1 MSNAE
6 SLGLEWKNK
15 LIEDLGL
22 EKYNKLFSKSI
33 EDVIISPFYTEN
45 NQPISLLIPDQWN
58 ILGEVKEVKFIEA
71 CNEINEFL
79 KNDINHITLYHSP
92 KLDTKKIIQKFNN
105 SDVIFFIKTDFVN
118 DLDKLKNNTH
128 FIIFEQRLEN
138 DKILE
143 LQDIDNRNFK
153 ININSASVRN
163 RGANIIQ
170 EIAFMLSLAN
180 EYLNIYGCNIA
191 KHISFE
197 LTQGSNY
204 FFEISK
210 IQVLRIL
217 WSIITNEH
225 GQQIDNTII
234 TSIPSLRN
242 KTIKNYNNNIIRST
256 SECISGILGGCN
268 FIKSIPYDSLF
279 NEKNEFSQRIMNN
292 QLLILK
298 NETHLEKVSNA
309 IEGCYY
315 INDLIRNISEK
326 SLSLFKKIE
335 KNGGYFE
342 SHKNGFIKEQIEQN
356 NRLENSFYDSNKNI
370 LVGFNK
376 YIDDSKIISEE
387 HLLELKKKS
396 EILNM
401 DIERIAKTELE

>member
-1 MSNAE
+1 MSNTE
-6 SLGLEWKNK
+6 LLGLEWKNK
-15 LIEDLGL
+15 LIDDLGL
-22 EKYNKLFSKSI
+22 EKYNRLFSKSI
-33 EDVIISPFYTEN
+33 EDVVISPFYTEN
-45 NQPISLLIPDQWN
+45 NQPINLLIPDQWN

-163 RGANIIQ
+163 KGANIIQ

-225 GQQIDNTII
+225 GEQIDDSII

-298 NETHLEKVSNA
+298 NETHLDKVSNA

>member
-1 MSNAE
+1 MSNTE
-6 SLGLEWKNK
+6 LLGLEWKNK
-15 LIEDLGL
+15 LIDDLGL
-22 EKYNKLFSKSI
+22 EKYNRLFSKSI
-33 EDVIISPFYTEN
+33 EDVVISPFYTEN
-45 NQPISLLIPDQWN
+45 NQPINLLIPDQWN

-92 KLDTKKIIQKFNN
+92 KLDTKKIVQKFNN
-105 SDVIFFIKTDFVN
+105 SDVIFFIKTDFIN
-118 DLDKLKNNTH
+118 DLDKFKNKTH

-163 RGANIIQ
+163 KGANIIQ

-225 GQQIDNTII
+225 GEQIDDTII

-298 NETHLEKVSNA
+298 NETHLDKVSNA

-396 EILNM
+396 EILKM

>member
-1 MSNAE
+1 MSNTE
-6 SLGLEWKNK
+6 LLGLEWKNK
-15 LIEDLGL
+15 LIDDLGL
-22 EKYNKLFSKSI
+22 EKYNRLFSKSI
-33 EDVIISPFYTEN
+33 EDVVISPFYTEN
-45 NQPISLLIPDQWN
+45 NQPINLLIPDQWN

-163 RGANIIQ
+163 KGANIIQ

-225 GQQIDNTII
+225 GEQIDDTTI

-298 NETHLEKVSNA
+298 NETHLDKVSNA

-396 EILNM
+396 EILNL

>member
-1 MSNAE
+1 MSNTE
-6 SLGLEWKNK
+6 LLGLEWKNK
-15 LIEDLGL
+15 LIDDLGL
-22 EKYNKLFSKSI
+22 EKYNRLFSKSI
-33 EDVIISPFYTEN
+33 EDVVISPFYTEN
-45 NQPISLLIPDQWN
+45 NQPINLLIPDQWN

-163 RGANIIQ
+163 KGANIIQ

-217 WSIITNEH
+217 WSIITNEY
-225 GQQIDNTII
+225 GQQIDDSII

-298 NETHLEKVSNA
+298 NETHLDKVSNA

>member
-1 MSNAE
+1 MSNTE
-6 SLGLEWKNK
+6 LLGLEWKNK
-15 LIEDLGL
+15 LIDDLGL
-22 EKYNKLFSKSI
+22 EKYNRLFSKSI
-33 EDVIISPFYTEN
+33 EDVVISPFYTEN
-45 NQPISLLIPDQWN
+45 NQPINLLIPDQWN
-58 ILGEVKEVKFIEA
+58 ILGEIKEVKFIEA

-79 KNDINHITLYHSP
+79 KNDINHITLFHSP

-163 RGANIIQ
+163 KGANIIQ

-225 GQQIDNTII
+225 GEQIDDSTI

-298 NETHLEKVSNA
+298 NETHLDKVSNA

>member
-1 MSNAE
+1 MSNTE
-6 SLGLEWKNK
+6 LLGLEWKNK
-15 LIEDLGL
+15 LIDDLGL
-22 EKYNKLFSKSI
+22 EKYNRLFSKSI
-33 EDVIISPFYTEN
+33 EDVVISPFYTEN
-45 NQPISLLIPDQWN
+45 NQPINLLIPDQWN

-79 KNDINHITLYHSP
+79 KNDINHITLFHSP

-163 RGANIIQ
+163 KGANIIQ

-225 GQQIDNTII
+225 GEQIDDTTI

-298 NETHLEKVSNA
+298 NETHLDKVSNA

-342 SHKNGFIKEQIEQN
+342 SHKNGFIKEQIEKN

>member
-1 MSNAE
+1 MSNTE
-6 SLGLEWKNK
+6 LLGLEWKNK
-15 LIEDLGL
+15 LIDDLGL
-22 EKYNKLFSKSI
+22 EKYNRLFSKSI
-33 EDVIISPFYTEN
+33 EDVVISPFYIEN
-45 NQPISLLIPDQWN
+45 NQPINLLIPDQWN

-79 KNDINHITLYHSP
+79 KNDINHITLYHSS
-92 KLDTKKIIQKFNN
+92 KLDTKKIVQKFNN

-118 DLDKLKNNTH
+118 DLDKFKNNTH

-143 LQDIDNRNFK
+143 LQDIDNKNFK

-163 RGANIIQ
+163 KGANIIQ
-170 EIAFMLSLAN
+170 EITFMLSLAN

-225 GQQIDNTII
+225 GEQIDDTII

-242 KTIKNYNNNIIRST
+242 KTVKNYNNNIIRST

-298 NETHLEKVSNA
+298 NETHLDKVSNA

-356 NRLENSFYDSNKNI
+356 NRLENSFYDLNKNI

-387 HLLELKKKS
+387 HLLELKKKIK
-396 EILNM
+396 ILNM

>member
-1 MSNAE
+1 MSNTE
-6 SLGLEWKNK
+6 LLGLEWKNK
-15 LIEDLGL
+15 LIDDLGL
-22 EKYNKLFSKSI
+22 EKYNRLFSKSI
-33 EDVIISPFYTEN
+33 EDVVISPFYTEN
-45 NQPISLLIPDQWN
+45 NQPINLLIPDQWN

-163 RGANIIQ
+163 KGANIIQ

-225 GQQIDNTII
+225 GEQIDDTTI

-298 NETHLEKVSNA
+298 NETHLDKVSNA

-315 INDLIRNISEK
+315 VNDLIRNISEK

>member
-1 MSNAE
+1 MSNTE
-6 SLGLEWKNK
+6 LLGLEWKNK
-15 LIEDLGL
+15 LIDDLGL
-22 EKYNKLFSKSI
+22 EKYNRLFSKSI
-33 EDVIISPFYTEN
+33 EDVVISPFYTEN
-45 NQPISLLIPDQWN
+45 NQPINLLIPDQWN

-163 RGANIIQ
+163 KGANIIQ

-225 GQQIDNTII
+225 GEQIDDSII

-298 NETHLEKVSNA
+298 NETHLDKVSNA
-309 IEGCYY
+309 IEGSYY

-396 EILNM
+396 KILNM

>member
-1 MSNAE
+1 MSNKE
-6 SLGLEWKNK
+6 LLGLEWKNK
-15 LIEDLGL
+15 LIDDLGL
-22 EKYNKLFSKSI
+22 EKYNRLFSKSI
-33 EDVIISPFYTEN
+33 EDVVISPFYTEN
-45 NQPISLLIPDQWN
+45 NQPINLLIPDQWN

-163 RGANIIQ
+163 KGANIIQ

-225 GQQIDNTII
+225 GEQIDDTTI

-298 NETHLEKVSNA
+298 NETHLDKVSNA

>member
-1 MSNAE
+1 MSNTE
-6 SLGLEWKNK
+6 LLGLEWKNK
-15 LIEDLGL
+15 LIDDLGL
-22 EKYNKLFSKSI
+22 EKYNRLFSKSI
-33 EDVIISPFYTEN
+33 EDVVISPFYTEN
-45 NQPISLLIPDQWN
+45 NQPINLLIPDQWN

-163 RGANIIQ
+163 KGANIIQ

-225 GQQIDNTII
+225 GEQIDDTTI

-298 NETHLEKVSNA
+298 NETHLDKVSNA

-376 YIDDSKIISEE
+376 YIEDSKIISEE

>member
-1 MSNAE
+1 MSNTE
-6 SLGLEWKNK
+6 LLGLEWKNK
-15 LIEDLGL
+15 LIDDLGL
-22 EKYNKLFSKSI
+22 EKYNRLFSKSI
-33 EDVIISPFYTEN
+33 EDVVISPFYTEN
-45 NQPISLLIPDQWN
+45 NQPINLLIPDQWN

-143 LQDIDNRNFK
+143 LQDIDNKNFK

-163 RGANIIQ
+163 KGANIIQ

-180 EYLNIYGCNIA
+180 EYLNIYGSNIA

-225 GQQIDNTII
+225 GEQIDDTTI

-298 NETHLEKVSNA
+298 NETHLDKVSNA

-376 YIDDSKIISEE
+376 YIEDSKIISEE

-401 DIERIAKTELE
+401 DIERIAETEFE

>member
-1 MSNAE
+1 MSNTE
-6 SLGLEWKNK
+6 LLGLEWKNK
-15 LIEDLGL
+15 LIDDLGL
-22 EKYNKLFSKSI
+22 EKYNRLFSKSI
-33 EDVIISPFYTEN
+33 EDVVISPFYTEN
-45 NQPISLLIPDQWN
+45 NQPINLLIPDQWN

-118 DLDKLKNNTH
+118 DLDKFKNNSH
-128 FIIFEQRLEN
+128 LIIFEQRLEN

-143 LQDIDNRNFK
+143 LQDIDNKNFK
-153 ININSASVRN
+153 ININSSSVRN
-163 RGANIIQ
+163 KGANIIQ

-225 GQQIDNTII
+225 GEQIDDTTI

-298 NETHLEKVSNA
+298 NETHLDKVSNA

-342 SHKNGFIKEQIEQN
+342 SHKNGFIKEQIEESN
-356 NRLENSFYDSNKNI
+356 ILENSYYNLNKNI

>member
-1 MSNAE
+1 MSNTE
-6 SLGLEWKNK
+6 LLGLEWKNK
-15 LIEDLGL
+15 LIDDLGL
-22 EKYNKLFSKSI
+22 EKYNRLFSKSI
-33 EDVIISPFYTEN
+33 EDVVISPFYTEN
-45 NQPISLLIPDQWN
+45 NQPINLLIPDQWN

-163 RGANIIQ
+163 KGANIIQ

-225 GQQIDNTII
+225 GEQIDDSII

-298 NETHLEKVSNA
+298 NETHLDKVSNA
-309 IEGCYY
+309 IEGSYY

>member
-1 MSNAE
+1 MSNTE
-6 SLGLEWKNK
+6 LLGLEWKNK
-15 LIEDLGL
+15 LIDDLGL
-22 EKYNKLFSKSI
+22 EKYNRLFSKSI
-33 EDVIISPFYTEN
+33 EDVVISPFYTEN
-45 NQPISLLIPDQWN
+45 NQPINLLIPDQWN

-118 DLDKLKNNTH
+118 DLDKFKNNSH
-128 FIIFEQRLEN
+128 LIIFEQRLEN

-163 RGANIIQ
+163 KGANIIQ

-225 GQQIDNTII
+225 GEQIDDTTI

-298 NETHLEKVSNA
+298 NETHLDKVSNA

-342 SHKNGFIKEQIEQN
+342 SHKNGFIKEQIEESN
-356 NRLENSFYDSNKNI
+356 ILENSYYNLNKNI

>member
-1 MSNAE
+1 MSNTE
-6 SLGLEWKNK
+6 LLGLEWKNK
-15 LIEDLGL
+15 LIDDLGL
-22 EKYNKLFSKSI
+22 EKYNRLFSKSI
-33 EDVIISPFYTEN
+33 EDVVISPFYTEN
-45 NQPISLLIPDQWN
+45 NQPINLLIPDQWN

-92 KLDTKKIIQKFNN
+92 KFDTKKIIQKFNN

-163 RGANIIQ
+163 KGANIIQ

-225 GQQIDNTII
+225 GEQIDDTTI

-298 NETHLEKVSNA
+298 NETHLDKVSNA

>member
-1 MSNAE
+1 MSNTE
-6 SLGLEWKNK
+6 LLGLEWKNK
-15 LIEDLGL
+15 LIDDLGL
-22 EKYNKLFSKSI
+22 EKYNTLFSKSI
-33 EDVIISPFYTEN
+33 EDVVISPFYTEN
-45 NQPISLLIPDQWN
+45 NQPINLLIPDQWN

-118 DLDKLKNNTH
+118 DLDKFKNNSH
-128 FIIFEQRLEN
+128 LIIFEQRLEN

-143 LQDIDNRNFK
+143 LQDIDNKNFK

-163 RGANIIQ
+163 KGANIIQ

-225 GQQIDNTII
+225 GEQIDDTTI

-298 NETHLEKVSNA
+298 NETHLDKVSNA

-342 SHKNGFIKEQIEQN
+342 SHKNGFIKEQIEESN
-356 NRLENSFYDSNKNI
+356 ILENSYYNLNKNI

-401 DIERIAKTELE
+401 DIERIAKTELK

>member
-1 MSNAE
+1 MSNTE
-6 SLGLEWKNK
+6 LLGLEWKNK
-15 LIEDLGL
+15 LIDDLGL
-22 EKYNKLFSKSI
+22 EKYNRLFSKSI
-33 EDVIISPFYTEN
+33 EDVVISPFYIEN
-45 NQPISLLIPDQWN
+45 NQPINLLIPDQWN
-58 ILGEVKEVKFIEA
+58 ILGEVKEGKFIEA

-92 KLDTKKIIQKFNN
+92 KLDTKNIIQKFNS

-118 DLDKLKNNTH
+118 DLDKFKNNTH

-143 LQDIDNRNFK
+143 LQDIDNKNFK

-163 RGANIIQ
+163 KGANIIQ
-170 EIAFMLSLAN
+170 EITFMLSLAN

-225 GQQIDNTII
+225 GEQIDDTII

-242 KTIKNYNNNIIRST
+242 KTVKNYNNNIIRST

-298 NETHLEKVSNA
+298 NETHLDKVSNA

-315 INDLIRNISEK
+315 INDLIHNISEK

-387 HLLELKKKS
+387 HLLELKKKIK
-396 EILNM
+396 ILNM

>member
-1 MSNAE
+1 
-6 SLGLEWKNK
+6 
-15 LIEDLGL
+15 
-22 EKYNKLFSKSI
+22 
-33 EDVIISPFYTEN
+33 
-45 NQPISLLIPDQWN
+45 
-58 ILGEVKEVKFIEA
+58 
-71 CNEINEFL
+71 
-79 KNDINHITLYHSP
+79 
-92 KLDTKKIIQKFNN
+92 
-105 SDVIFFIKTDFVN
+105 
-118 DLDKLKNNTH
+118 
-128 FIIFEQRLEN
+128 
-138 DKILE
+138 
-143 LQDIDNRNFK
+143 
-153 ININSASVRN
+153 
-163 RGANIIQ
+163 
-170 EIAFMLSLAN
+170 MLSLAN

-225 GQQIDNTII
+225 GEQIDDTTI

-298 NETHLEKVSNA
+298 NETHLDKVSNA

-315 INDLIRNISEK
+315 INDLIHNISEK

-335 KNGGYFE
+335 KNDGYFE
-342 SHKNGFIKEQIEQN
+342 SHKNGFIKEQIEQS
-356 NRLENSFYDSNKNI
+356 NRLENSFYDLNKNI

-387 HLLELKKKS
+387 HLLELKKKIK
-396 EILNM
+396 ILNM

>member
-1 MSNAE
+1 MLNAE

-15 LIEDLGL
+15 LIDDLGL
-22 EKYNKLFSKSI
+22 EKYNRLFSKSI
-33 EDVIISPFYTEN
+33 EDVVISPFYTEN
-45 NQPISLLIPDQWN
+45 NQPINLLIPDQWN

-118 DLDKLKNNTH
+118 DLDKFKNKTH

-163 RGANIIQ
+163 KGANIIQ

-225 GQQIDNTII
+225 GEQIDDTTI

-279 NEKNEFSQRIMNN
+279 NEINEFSQRIMNN

-298 NETHLEKVSNA
+298 NETHLDKVSNA

>member
-1 MSNAE
+1 MLNAE

-15 LIEDLGL
+15 LIDDLGL
-22 EKYNKLFSKSI
+22 EKYNTLFSKSI
-33 EDVIISPFYTEN
+33 EDVVISPFYTEN
-45 NQPISLLIPDQWN
+45 NQPLNLLIPDQWN
-58 ILGEVKEVKFIEA
+58 ILGEVKEMKFIEA
-71 CNEINEFL
+71 CNEINGFL
-79 KNDINHITLYHSP
+79 KNDINHITLNNSP
-92 KLDTKKIIQKFNN
+92 KLDTKKIIEKFNN
-105 SDVIFFIKTDFVN
+105 SDVSFFIKTDFAN
-118 DLDKLKNNTH
+118 DLDKFKNNSH
-128 FIIFEQRLEN
+128 LIIFEQRLEN

-143 LQDIDNRNFK
+143 LQDIDNKNFK

-163 RGANIIQ
+163 KGANIIQ
-170 EIAFMLSLAN
+170 EIAFILSLAN
-180 EYLNIYGCNIA
+180 EYLNRYGSKIA

-197 LTQGSNY
+197 LTQASNY

-225 GQQIDNTII
+225 GQQIDDTII

-298 NETHLEKVSNA
+298 NETHLDKVSNA

-326 SLSLFKKIE
+326 SLFLFKKIE
-335 KNGGYFE
+335 KNGGYLE
-342 SHKNGFIKEQIEQN
+342 SHKNGFIKEQIEQS
-356 NRLENSFYDSNKNI
+356 NRLENSFYDLNKNI

-396 EILNM
+396 KILNM
-401 DIERIAKTELE
+401 DIERIAKTELK

>member
-1 MSNAE
+1 M
-6 SLGLEWKNK
+6 
-15 LIEDLGL
+15 
-22 EKYNKLFSKSI
+22 
-33 EDVIISPFYTEN
+33 
-45 NQPISLLIPDQWN
+45 
-58 ILGEVKEVKFIEA
+58 
-71 CNEINEFL
+71 
-79 KNDINHITLYHSP
+79 
-92 KLDTKKIIQKFNN
+92 DTKKIIQKFNN

-128 FIIFEQRLEN
+128 FIIFEQSLEN

-143 LQDIDNRNFK
+143 LQEIDNRNFK

-163 RGANIIQ
+163 KGANIIQ

-225 GQQIDNTII
+225 GEQIDDTTI

-298 NETHLEKVSNA
+298 NETHLDKVSNA

>member
-1 MSNAE
+1 MLNTE
-6 SLGLEWKNK
+6 LLGLEWKNK
-15 LIEDLGL
+15 LIDDLGL
-22 EKYNKLFSKSI
+22 DKYNKLFSKSV
-33 EDVIISPFYTEN
+33 EDIVISPFYTQN
-45 NQPISLLIPDQWN
+45 NQPINLLMPEQWN
-58 ILGEVKEVKFIEA
+58 IVGEVNEVKFIDIR
-71 CNEINEFL
+71 NEIDKFL
-79 KNDINHITLYHSP
+79 KNDINHIILNKNP
-92 KLDTKKIIQKFNN
+92 KLDTKKIIEKFNN
-105 SDVIFFIKTDFVN
+105 SDVSFFIKTDCVN
-118 DLDKLKNNTH
+118 DLNKLKDNTH
-128 FIIFEQRLEN
+128 LIIFEQSLEN
-138 DKILE
+138 DEILE
-143 LQDIDNRNFK
+143 FQNIDNKNFK

-163 RGANIIQ
+163 KGANIIQ
-170 EIAFMLSLAN
+170 EIAFLLSLAN

-191 KHISFE
+191 EHISFE

-217 WSIITNEH
+217 WSIISNEH
-225 GQQIDNTII
+225 GQQIDDCII
-234 TSIPSLRN
+234 TTIPSVRN

-298 NETHLEKVSNA
+298 NETHLDKVSNA

-315 INDLIRNISEK
+315 INDLIRIVSEK

-342 SHKNGFIKEQIEQN
+342 SHKNGFIKEQIEKS
-356 NRLENSFYDSNKNI
+356 NRLENSFYDLKKNI

-376 YIDDSKIISEE
+376 YIDD
-387 HLLELKKKS
+387 
-396 EILNM
+396 
-401 DIERIAKTELE
+401 

>member
-1 MSNAE
+1 MSNTE
-6 SLGLEWKNK
+6 LLGLEWKNK
-15 LIEDLGL
+15 LIDDLGL
-22 EKYNKLFSKSI
+22 EKYNRLFSKSI
-33 EDVIISPFYTEN
+33 EDVVISPYYTEN
-45 NQPISLLIPDQWN
+45 NQPINLLIPDQWN
-58 ILGEVKEVKFIEA
+58 ILGEIKEVKFIEA

-143 LQDIDNRNFK
+143 LQDIDNKNFK

-163 RGANIIQ
+163 KGANIIQ
-170 EIAFMLSLAN
+170 EISFMLSLAN

-225 GQQIDNTII
+225 GQQIDDTII

-298 NETHLEKVSNA
+298 NETHLDKVSNA

-326 SLSLFKKIE
+326 SLFLFKKIE
-335 KNGGYFE
+335 KNGGYLE
-342 SHKNGFIKEQIEQN
+342 SHKNGFIKEQIEQS
-356 NRLENSFYDSNKNI
+356 NRLENSFYDLNKNI

-396 EILNM
+396 KILNM
-401 DIERIAKTELE
+401 DIERIAKTELK

>member
-1 MSNAE
+1 MLNAE

-15 LIEDLGL
+15 LIDDLGL
-22 EKYNKLFSKSI
+22 EKYNRLFSKSI
-33 EDVIISPFYTEN
+33 EDVVISPFYTEN
-45 NQPISLLIPDQWN
+45 NQPINLLIPDQWN

-118 DLDKLKNNTH
+118 DLDKFKNKTH

-143 LQDIDNRNFK
+143 LQDIDNKNFK

-163 RGANIIQ
+163 KGANIIQ
-170 EIAFMLSLAN
+170 EITYMLSLAN

-225 GQQIDNTII
+225 GEQIDDTII

-279 NEKNEFSQRIMNN
+279 NEINEFSQRIMNN

-298 NETHLEKVSNA
+298 NETHLDKVSNA

-342 SHKNGFIKEQIEQN
+342 SHKNGFIKEQIEQS
-356 NRLENSFYDSNKNI
+356 NRLENSFYDLNKNI

-387 HLLELKKKS
+387 HLLELKKKGK
-396 EILNM
+396 ILNM

>member
-1 MSNAE
+1 MSNTE
-6 SLGLEWKNK
+6 LLGLEWKNK
-15 LIEDLGL
+15 LIDDLGL
-22 EKYNKLFSKSI
+22 EKYNRLFSKSI
-33 EDVIISPFYTEN
+33 EDVVISPFYIEN
-45 NQPISLLIPDQWN
+45 NQPINLLIPDQWN

-92 KLDTKKIIQKFNN
+92 KLDTKKIVQKFNN

-118 DLDKLKNNTH
+118 DLDKFKNNTH

-143 LQDIDNRNFK
+143 LQDIDNKNFK

-163 RGANIIQ
+163 KGANIIQ

-225 GQQIDNTII
+225 GEQIDDTTI

-298 NETHLEKVSNA
+298 NETHLDKVSNA

-342 SHKNGFIKEQIEQN
+342 SHKNGFIKEQIEQS
-356 NRLENSFYDSNKNI
+356 NRLENSFYDLNKNI

>member
-1 MSNAE
+1 MLNTE
-6 SLGLEWKNK
+6 LLGLEWKNK
-15 LIEDLGL
+15 LIDDLGL
-22 EKYNKLFSKSI
+22 EKYNRLFSKSI
-33 EDVIISPFYTEN
+33 EDVVISPFYTEN
-45 NQPISLLIPDQWN
+45 NQPINLLIPDQWN

-79 KNDINHITLYHSP
+79 KNDINHTILNKNP
-92 KLDTKKIIQKFNN
+92 KLDTKKIIEKFNN
-105 SDVIFFIKTDFVN
+105 SDVSFFIKTDCVN
-118 DLDKLKNNTH
+118 DLNKFKDNTNL
-128 FIIFEQRLEN
+128 IILEQSLEN

-143 LQDIDNRNFK
+143 FQSIDNKNFK

-163 RGANIIQ
+163 KGANIIQ
-170 EIAFMLSLAN
+170 EIAFLLSLAN

-191 KHISFE
+191 EHISFE

-225 GQQIDNTII
+225 GEQIDDTTI

-268 FIKSIPYDSLF
+268 FIKSIPYDILF
-279 NEKNEFSQRIMNN
+279 NEKNEFSERIMNN

-298 NETHLEKVSNA
+298 NETHLDKVSNA

-342 SHKNGFIKEQIEQN
+342 SYKNGFIKEQIKKS
-356 NRLENSFYDSNKNI
+356 NRLENSFYDLNKNI

-376 YIDDSKIISEE
+376 YVDDSKIFSVE

-396 EILNM
+396 KILNM

>member
-1 MSNAE
+1 MSNTE
-6 SLGLEWKNK
+6 LLGLEWKNK
-15 LIEDLGL
+15 LIDDLGL
-22 EKYNKLFSKSI
+22 EKYNRLFSKSI
-33 EDVIISPFYTEN
+33 EDVVISPFYTEN
-45 NQPISLLIPDQWN
+45 NQPINLLIPDQWN

-143 LQDIDNRNFK
+143 LQDIDNKNFK

-163 RGANIIQ
+163 KGANIIQ
-170 EIAFMLSLAN
+170 EITFMLSLAN

-225 GQQIDNTII
+225 GEQIDDTTI

-298 NETHLEKVSNA
+298 NETHLDKVSNA

-396 EILNM
+396 EILKM

>member
-1 MSNAE
+1 MSNTE
-6 SLGLEWKNK
+6 LLGLEWKNK
-15 LIEDLGL
+15 LIDDLGL
-22 EKYNKLFSKSI
+22 EKYNRLFSKSI
-33 EDVIISPFYTEN
+33 EDVVISPFYTEN
-45 NQPISLLIPDQWN
+45 NQPINLLIPDQWN
-58 ILGEVKEVKFIEA
+58 ILGEIKEVKFIEA

-79 KNDINHITLYHSP
+79 KNDINHITLFHSP

-163 RGANIIQ
+163 KGANIIQ

-225 GQQIDNTII
+225 GEQIDDTTI

-298 NETHLEKVSNA
+298 NETHLDKVSNA